1 MLLLGVV
8 IGWLAKPAPPAAPP
22 PEPVAAPPPPTEPV
36 VERKTEAAPTLPPE
50 RDPGPP
56 PADSPFLADSILA
69 TFTERDNE
77 AAYRRAVSF
86 LAQGDAQ
93 GGLRGIVRLE
103 AASQGKA
110 WREPALVLVIEAR
123 AAVGE
128 VGATRHTARV
138 FQQEFP
144 DSLFRPR
151 VMLAEARTFLIQAE
165 RFGGQPNIKNGP
177 ERAEKAEASAQELFD
192 RLRAEHADSPEAA
205 TAEALSRSIGR

>member
-110 WREPALVLVIEAR
+110 WREPALVLVIE
-123 AAVGE
+123 
-128 VGATRHTARV
+128 GAITGR
-138 FQQEFP
+138 
-144 DSLFRPR
+144 
-151 VMLAEARTFLIQAE
+151 EARLVDFE
-165 RFGGQPNIKNGP
+165 NPF
-177 ERAEKAEASAQELFD
+177 FD
-192 RLRAEHADSPEAA
+192 LNLNNFEEFNN
-205 TAEALSRSIGR
+205 SRESSSR